1 MQFGVYEITLVKEGF
16 KPSTIPRLELL
27 SWKPSILEFQMQPP
41 DQSSLENIGPSGL
54 PGTKPVPPAQQ
65 GPPIFGLVGEH
76 VARPHSERR
85 LQSLG
90 SGLEASRRGN
100 APELVVNPP
109 DNSLVDRQ
117 AVIIAMGDMKHIQRA
132 RLAAD
137 A

>member
-65 GPPIFGLVGEH
+65 GPPSSAWSASTWHDLNLKGRYNPLVLGLK
-76 VARPHSERR
+76 RPAAE
-85 LQSLG
+85 
-90 SGLEASRRGN
+90 N
-100 APELVVNPP
+100 ALELVVNPP
-109 DNSLVDRQ
+109 DNAVVDRQ
-117 AVIIAMGDMKHIQRA
+117 AVIIAMGDMKDIQRA